1 MKSFYLPIALAVSGG
16 LLYHFS
22 QKSIPKTANP
32 LFALMLAYVV
42 SIIACLICAAF
53 YSADKSFLSTV
64 KESNWAVAGV
74 GIGAAAIEV
83 GFLLAYR
90 IGWNISV
97 AAMTMSIA
105 VTVLLI
111 PIGVVVF
118 KERLSVWNVLGIALC
133 VLGLVLVS
141 QK

>member
-1 MKSFYLPIALAVSGG
+1 MKSFYLPIVLTVGG
-16 LLYHFS
+16 SLIYHFS

-32 LFALMLAYVV
+32 LFALVLAYVV
-42 SIIACLICAAF
+42 SIIACLICAVF

-83 GFLLAYR
+83 GFLSAYR
-90 IGWNISV
+90 VGWNISV

-111 PIGVVVF
+111 PIGVVMF
-118 KERLSVWNVLGIALC
+118 KERLSIWNILGIAFC
-133 VLGLVLVS
+133 ILGLVLVS

>member
-1 MKSFYLPIALAVSGG
+1 MKSFYLPIALTVGGG

-22 QKSIPKTANP
+22 QKSIPKTVNP

-42 SIIACLICAAF
+42 SITACLICAVF

-64 KESNWAVAGV
+64 KESNWAVVGV

-90 IGWNISV
+90 VGWNISV
-97 AAMTMSIA
+97 AAITMSIA

-111 PIGVVVF
+111 PIGVVIF
-118 KERLSVWNVLGIALC
+118 KENLSG
-133 VLGLVLVS
+133 
-141 QK
+141 

>member
-1 MKSFYLPIALAVSGG
+1 MKSFYLPIALTVGG
-16 LLYHFS
+16 SLLYHFS

-32 LFALMLAYVV
+32 LFALILAYVV
-42 SIIACLICAAF
+42 SIIACVICVF
-53 YSADKSFLSTV
+53 LYSTDKPFLSTV
-64 KESNWAVAGV
+64 KGSNWAVIGV

-90 IGWNISV
+90 VGWNISV
-97 AAMTMSIA
+97 AAITTSIA

-111 PIGVVVF
+111 PIGIVMF
-118 KERLSVWNVLGIALC
+118 KERLSVWNVLGIAFC